1 MVSNQTILVVED
13 QVRERDALSRVLRA
27 EGYNTVGTSN
37 VQAASSCLSDP
48 IDLVICDVRLGQE
61 SGLEVLREWKQRHP
75 AVPVIMVTAYGEVA
89 TAVAAMKLG
98 AIDYLTKPLKP
109 DELLMLLNRYLPMQH
124 RSETSLGIDTS
135 GLGRMI
141 GQSAAMRHVFDQIR
155 SVADTDNT
163 VLITGESG
171 TGKELVASAI
181 HEHSRRRGRAYMALN
196 IAALPEALVGPELF
210 GYVKASFADA
220 HDGRAGRLSAA
231 NDGTLFID
239 EISDFPIALQPKL
252 LRLLETNRFNAIGS
266 DRETT
271 VNVRVIAATSR
282 NLADLVAANQF
293 RDDLFGRL
301 KTVTIRLPAL
311 RERPE
316 DIPYL
321 IDHFV
326 ADCARRHLREPPI
339 IHPALSQFLRSYEW
353 PGNVRQLRNAIEN
366 MLVLGKRDELTMED
380 LTAFLSGNTTVDAD
394 QPAPSDVSL
403 SELEKA
409 AVIGALQR
417 AMGNKTHAAQ
427 KLGISVRTLQRKMK
441 QWMLEGHENEDG

>member
-13 QVRERDALSRVLRA
+13 QIRERDALARVLRA

-37 VQAASSCLSDP
+37 VQAASQCLSDP

-61 SGLEVLREWKQRHP
+61 SGLEVLKEWKQRQP

-124 RSETSLGIDTS
+124 RSRVSLGIDTS
-135 GLGRMI
+135 GLGTMI
-141 GQSAAMRHVFDQIR
+141 GQSAAMRSVFDQIR
-155 SVADTDNT
+155 QVADSDKT

-181 HEHSRRRGRAYMALN
+181 HEHSRRRGRPYMAVN
-196 IAALPEALVGPELF
+196 IAVLPEALVEAELF
-210 GYVKASFADA
+210 GSLKGSFPAA
-220 HDGRAGRLSAA
+220 TEGRTGRFSAA
-231 NDGTLFID
+231 HDGTLFID
-239 EISDFPIALQPKL
+239 EIGDFPRAVQSKL
-252 LRLLETNRFNAIGS
+252 LRVLETSRFSAIGS
-266 DRETT
+266 DREMA

-282 NLADLVAANQF
+282 NLKDLVARNHFQE
-293 RDDLFGRL
+293 DLFHRL
-301 KTVTIRLPAL
+301 SNLTIRLPAL

-366 MLVLGKRDELTMED
+366 MLVLGKRDVLTMED
-380 LTAFLSGNTTVDAD
+380 LTAFLSGNPTVESNRV
-394 QPAPSDVSL
+394 PANDISL
-403 SELEKA
+403 SELERV

-417 AMGNKTHAAQ
+417 TMGNKTHAAQ

-441 QWMLEGHENEDG
+441 QWMLEGHENDD